1 MQEFLGVG
9 VVGVVVKHGYATTSA
24 IHLHPQRA
32 QELIRQGAEEA
43 VRRAAD
49 ARPWMLPNGCRVEG
63 DFDHQTRADQC
74 LYVPGVERAGNRTVA
89 SWPRDGLGFIRTW
102 RALMRASGVPLTP

>member
-1 MQEFLGVG
+1 MREFLGIG
-9 VVGVVVKHGYATTSA
+9 VVGVVVKNGYATTSA

-43 VRRAAD
+43 TRRAAT
-49 ARPWMLPNGCRVEG
+49 ARPWTLPNGCRVEV

-74 LYVPGVERAGNRTVA
+74 LYIPGVERAGNRTVA
-89 SWPRDGLGFIRTW
+89 YWPKDAIGFIRTW